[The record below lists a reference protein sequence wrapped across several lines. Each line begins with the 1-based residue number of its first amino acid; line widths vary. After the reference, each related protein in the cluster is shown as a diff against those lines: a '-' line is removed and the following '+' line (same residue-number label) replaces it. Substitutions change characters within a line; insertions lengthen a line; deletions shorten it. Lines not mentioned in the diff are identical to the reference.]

1 MGTGDGDQ
9 QSQSDQ
15 GSEQLDTL
23 SIKNLLDLKECVEDS
38 PSFR

>member
-9 QSQSDQ
+9 QSDQ
-15 GSEQLDTL
+15 GSEQLETA

>member
-1 MGTGDGDQ
+1 MGTGDESSG
-9 QSQSDQ
+9 
-15 GSEQLDTL
+15 GSEQQLESG